1 MSPKIDLKDRKI
13 LFELDKNARISYAQ
27 IGKKVGLSTEVVHYR
42 IKRFEEKGIITN
54 YHTSINFCKLGL
66 THFKICLKFN
76 GIDLKTEENYYKKI
90 KQISVSEIKGIEE
103 NIIFKLPK
111 I

>member
-54 YHTSINFCKLGL
+54 FSDNVINTILDAF
-66 THFKICLKFN
+66 
-76 GIDLKTEENYYKKI
+76 E
-90 KQISVSEIKGIEE
+90 S
-103 NIIFKLPK
+103 
-111 I
+111 